1 MIVPSVAQPS
11 SIRTRNNEMAV
22 TLFNPIEAFL
32 FNLFLIAN
40 FGTKI
45 FWKSSNEWNS
55 DDESDFKHS

>member
-11 SIRTRNNEMAV
+11 SIRTSNNEMAV
-22 TLFNPIEAFL
+22 TLFNPIEAFP

-45 FWKSSNEWNS
+45 FWKSSNEWNLG
-55 DDESDFKHS
+55 DESDFKHS